1 MNLISPSRP
10 NTEAAVMQ
18 PTREDIPKYDRQFS
32 VLHGQVKRIKRV
44 SILSLLLI
52 VLATIVHIVQFF
64 VPPAKINQQY
74 AKIVEGNRAAY
85 MILNSFSLAL
95 ENVTALGSVQ
105 QRTTYHCIEM
115 LRQAVR
121 CQADPTLDV
130 TNYDK
135 LFEWSEKNRADD
147 STGLEV
153 VYGYST

>member
-1 MNLISPSRP
+1 MENMTWEATGLTDTDPSQR
-10 NTEAAVMQ
+10 
-18 PTREDIPKYDRQFS
+18 
-32 VLHGQVKRIKRV
+32 
-44 SILSLLLI
+44 
-52 VLATIVHIVQFF
+52 
-64 VPPAKINQQY
+64 
-74 AKIVEGNRAAY
+74 

-95 ENVTALGSVQ
+95 ENVTALSSVQ

-130 TNYDK
+130 TYPLPSSPDTPATLGWGTSHICRNYDK